1 MITQIARKEL
11 TGMLRDGR
19 LRIIAVLLFLLL
31 LTSLFLGWKSY
42 EAQSAERNEA
52 NAASRRQWEDQGDRN
67 PHGAAHFGVYVFKPE
82 RPLSLA
88 DKGVDAFT
96 GISVWLEAHSQNPF
110 RYRPAEDA
118 TALQRF
124 GELTAANTLQL
135 LVPLFIIILCF
146 SAFSGEREDG
156 TLRQVLSLGVSPTV
170 LALGKALGVVC
181 ALGVFLIP
189 ATIIGVIALR
199 LAGGAEFVASDLP
212 NVALMTLGYLLYF
225 GAFIG
230 VSLLVSAVS
239 SSSRIALVVL
249 LGFWILNGLLMPR
262 LTADFAERIYPT
274 PSTKDF
280 WEAVNKEIKEGVD
293 GHNSADTR
301 TADLKKKVLEQYKV
315 SKVEDLPVNFDGIAL
330 QTSEEHGN
338 EVFDKHYGALWNT
351 YAAQDGVYRLTAWFA
366 PYLAVRSFS
375 MSLAGTD
382 FENHRHFAVAAE
394 TYRREMVKKMNDDV
408 AFNSRSGDWEYKQGK
423 SLWQSVPPFSYQK
436 PDTLSL
442 FKSQLTNLLTLAV
455 WCLVCF
461 AGAIFAARKI
471 SV

>member
-1 MITQIARKEL
+1 MITNIARKEL
-11 TGMLRDGR
+11 TGMMRDGR
-19 LRIIAVLLFLLL
+19 LRTIAVLLFLLL
-31 LTSLFLGWKSY
+31 VTSFFLGWKSY
-42 EAQSAERNEA
+42 RAQSAERVAANE
-52 NAASRRQWEDQGDRN
+52 ASRRQWEEQGTRN
-67 PHGAAHFGVYVFKPE
+67 PHSAAHFGVYVFKPE

-146 SAFSGEREDG
+146 STFSGEREDG
-156 TLRQVLSLGVSPTV
+156 TLRQILSLGVSPTT

-199 LAGGAEFVASDLP
+199 LAGGTEFVASDLP
-212 NVALMTLGYLLYF
+212 NVALMTAGYLLYF
-225 GAFIG
+225 GVFVG
-230 VSLLVSAVS
+230 VSLLVSALS
-239 SSSRIALVVL
+239 SSSRISLVIL

-262 LTADFAERIYPT
+262 LTADLAERIYPT
-274 PSTKDF
+274 PTTNGF
-280 WEAVNKEIKEGVD
+280 WEAVNTEIKAGVD

-301 TADLKKKVLEQYKV
+301 TAELKKRVLEQYKV

-330 QTSEEHGN
+330 QTGEEHGN

-351 YAAQDGVYRLTAWFA
+351 YARQDGVYRLTAWLA
-366 PYLAVRSFS
+366 PFLAIRSWS

-394 TYRREMVKKMNDDV
+394 TYRREMVKAMNDDV
-408 AFNSRSGDWEYKQGK
+408 AFNSRSGDWDYTQGK
-423 SLWQSVPPFSYQK
+423 SLWQSIPAFSYEK
-436 PDTLSL
+436 PDTISL
-442 FKSQLTNLLTLAV
+442 FKSQLTNLITLAV

-461 AGAIFAARKI
+461 AAAIFAARRM